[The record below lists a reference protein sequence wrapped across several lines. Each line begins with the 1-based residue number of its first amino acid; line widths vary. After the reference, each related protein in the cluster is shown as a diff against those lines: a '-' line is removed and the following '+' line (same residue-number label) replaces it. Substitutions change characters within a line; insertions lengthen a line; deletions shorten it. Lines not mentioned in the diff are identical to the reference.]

1 MKKKQVL
8 LMSILSVSLLFSA
21 CTQKRDDQASFDKY
35 LDSLPTRLISN
46 DSMNLEFL
54 FEDPSKYGFQDE
66 LLTLPFSTK
75 EDYEQSKK
83 DAEQILKELDQFYYP
98 SLSDKQKLTFDVLQD
113 NLKRGMKL
121 TEFFDLDNNYL
132 GSFIGFQAQLP
143 MLLNE
148 YTFERKHDLDSYFH
162 ILETS
167 EEVFLKY
174 AENEKYRQSKGT
186 GMSQTILNK
195 VIEQC
200 ENFISSNDSFLIDRM
215 NERIDQVTF
224 LSDSEKVTAKKRNE
238 ELVNN
243 HLNQAYR
250 SLKEQLQTIDA
261 RKDDFGLASLPN
273 GKAYYESL
281 LQVKTG
287 LDMNVSE
294 VRSYLESRIYKLQLQ
309 LLSIMQ
315 EDESALDSLKN
326 ELVFTTLTSTEE
338 VLDYLKDVMKRDYPF
353 IDNLNYEITKVP
365 EALSANFSPA
375 AYLMGKID
383 APISAPEHIYING
396 DFSQDLFP
404 TIAHE
409 GYPGH
414 MYQHT
419 YYKQQNYPTV
429 RYLLDY
435 NGYSEGWAT
444 YVERN
449 SILQYT
455 PKENTAAF
463 QLYRINNELVSIYIG
478 LADIGIHYDGW
489 DRAKFTSYMEELFGE
504 GTLAQEDLDSQYDII
519 LETPTNYL
527 QYYLTSFKF
536 QDLYDKAQQELGST
550 FSSVAFHEVILK
562 TGPSPFHIIEE
573 KVEQYIKQA
582 K

>member
-1 MKKKQVL
+1 MRKKR
-8 LMSILSVSLLFSA
+8 ILVIASLSLLFSA
-21 CTQKRDDQASFDKY
+21 CTQGKNDQARFDQY
-35 LDSLPTRLISN
+35 LESLPTRLISH
-46 DSMNLEFL
+46 DSLNLEYL
-54 FEDPSKYGFQDE
+54 FEDPTAFGFQDE
-66 LLTLPFSTK
+66 LLTLPYSTK

-83 DAEQILKELDQFYYP
+83 DSEQILKELDQFHYA

-113 NLKRGMKL
+113 NLKRGMKV

-167 EEVFLKY
+167 EDVFLKY

-186 GMSQTILNK
+186 GMSQTILDK
-195 VIEQC
+195 VIAQC
-200 ENFISSNDSFLIDRM
+200 ENFISSNDLFLIDRI
-215 NERIDQVTF
+215 NGRIDQVTF
-224 LSDSEKVTAKKRNE
+224 LSDSEKVEAKKRNE
-238 ELVNN
+238 ELVKN
-243 HLNQAYR
+243 HLHQAYR

-261 RKDDFGLASLPN
+261 RKDDLGLASLPN
-273 GKAYYESL
+273 GKVYYENL

-294 VRSYLESRIYKLQLQ
+294 VRSYLESRINKLQSQVIALM
-309 LLSIMQ
+309 S
-315 EDESALDSLKN
+315 EDANALDSLKKD
-326 ELVFTTLTSTEE
+326 LTFTTLTSTEE
-338 VLDYLKDVMKRDYPF
+338 TLGYLKEVMKRDYPM
-353 IDNLNYEITKVP
+353 IDNLNYEISKVP
-365 EALSANFSPA
+365 AALSENFSPA

-419 YYKQQNYPTV
+419 YFKQQNYPTA

-455 PKENTAAF
+455 PKENAVAF
-463 QLYRINNELVSIYIG
+463 QLYRINNELISVYIG

-489 DRAKFTSYMEELFGE
+489 DRVKFASFMEELFGK
-504 GTLAQEDLDSQYDII
+504 GTLTEEEINKQYDVI

-536 QDLYDKAQQELGST
+536 QDLYDEAQKKLGSK
-550 FSSVAFHEVILK
+550 FSAIAFHEVILK
-562 TGPSPFHIIEE
+562 TGPAPFHIIED
-573 KVEQYIKQA
+573 KVDQYIKQT